1 MRNLITVSALAMT
14 CAMPVAASAQDGKN
28 DVHGFVGVTAGTATF
43 GTAVSPAFGGRVGLG
58 ITRHIQIVGEAGRLA
73 GFKSAPFDLL
83 GLITATVR
91 VSAFYGEGGVRFIA
105 VPRPA
110 VRPYAEVTA
119 GVTRLNASLSG
130 PDGGTDPIIDTASLR
145 INSTRPTFGAGGGL
159 LLDAGPLSID
169 IGYRYKRISPGDT
182 IVAALNDGKD
192 YLVNQVR
199 VGIGVRF

>member
-1 MRNLITVSALAMT
+1 VQGLQLRLITVIALAMA
-14 CAMPVAASAQDGKN
+14 CAMPVIASAQDAKS
-28 DVHGFVGVTAGTATF
+28 DVHGFIGATAGTATF
-43 GTAVSPAFGGRVGLG
+43 GTAVSTTFGGRVGLG
-58 ITRHIQIVGEAGRLA
+58 LTRHIQIVGEAGRLA

-110 VRPYAEVTA
+110 MRPYAEVTA
-119 GVTRLNASLSG
+119 GVTRLNASL
-130 PDGGTDPIIDTASLR
+130 DTSSLR
-145 INSTRPTFGAGGGL
+145 INTTRPTFGAGGGV

-169 IGYRYKRISPGDT
+169 IGYRYKRIMPGDT
-182 IVAALNDGKD
+182 IVGTLNDGKD

-199 VGIGVRF
+199 VGVGVRF

>member
-1 MRNLITVSALAMT
+1 MRELISVVGLAMA
-14 CAMPVAASAQDGKN
+14 CAIPVAASAQDAKN
-28 DVHGFVGVTAGTATF
+28 DVHGFTGVTAGTAIF

-58 ITRHIQIVGEAGRLA
+58 ITRNIQIVGEAGRLA
-73 GFKSAPFDLL
+73 AFKSAPFDLL
-83 GLITATVR
+83 GFITATAH
-91 VSAFYGEGGVRFIA
+91 VSAFYGEGGVRVIA

-130 PDGGTDPIIDTASLR
+130 PDDSTGPIDTASLR
-145 INSTRPTFGAGGGL
+145 INTTRPTVGAGGGI

-169 IGYRYKRISPGDT
+169 IGYRYKRIKPGDT
-182 IVAALNDGKD
+182 IVGALNDGKE
-192 YLVNQVR
+192 YVVNQVR